1 MAQIGG
7 MDKYAAFLKL
17 LTAAVELR
25 GRSQA
30 WLAKEVGMS
39 DAWVSRV
46 LSGDI
51 EVSVKQLLDISEAL
65 AVAPASLLPIVP
77 INTSDGGRAITF
89 EEFCREMVRQEIAK
103 QLAEKK

>member
-1 MAQIGG
+1 MAQNTR
-7 MDKYAAFLKL
+7 MTNYEAFLKL
-17 LTAAVELR
+17 LAAALEKR

-39 DAWVSRV
+39 DAWVSRI

-51 EVSVKQLLDISEAL
+51 EVSVHQLLDIAEKL

-77 INTSDGGRAITF
+77 VNAEVGGRVLTF
-89 EEFCREMVRQEIAK
+89 EEFCREVVKQEVEKALAK
-103 QLAEKK
+103 K

>member
-1 MAQIGG
+1 

-17 LTAAVELR
+17 LTAAVEAR

-51 EVSVKQLLDISEAL
+51 EVSVKQLLDISAAL

-77 INTSDGGRAITF
+77 INMGDGGRALTF
-89 EEFCREMVRQEIAK
+89 EDFCRELVKQEVAK
-103 QLAEKK
+103 ALAKG

>member
-1 MAQIGG
+1 MEQTLG
-7 MDKYAAFLKL
+7 MDTYQAFLRL
-17 LTAAVELR
+17 LAAALEKK

-51 EVSVKQLLDISEAL
+51 ELSVRQLLQIAEKL
-65 AVAPASLLPIVP
+65 AVAPASIVP
-77 INTSDGGRAITF
+77 IIPISDDGSPALTF
-89 EEFCREMVRQEIAK
+89 EEFCRKIVQEEVAK
-103 QLAEKK
+103 QLAERK